1 MECKDVKEKLPAWLD
16 GELDGPAAAAVAGH
30 VEACPSCREEARRLE
45 AAWALLDRVTVPE
58 MPKGLEER
66 IVGAAAAGARE
77 RFSWRG
83 LARWPVS
90 ALAAAAVVAGL
101 LGGYMLASA
110 YTGLEDDREIRALE
124 TVELDEDEAAAFDEL
139 PPGSVGRVLA
149 DLVEEQ
155 AAPEGSEEESP

>member
-1 MECKDVKEKLPAWLD
+1 MECKDVKEKIPAWID
-16 GELDGPAAAAVAGH
+16 GELDGPAAASVAGH

-45 AAWALLDRVTVPE
+45 AAWALLDRVTVPGT
-58 MPKGLEER
+58 PPGLVEK
-66 IVGAAAAGARE
+66 IVGAP

-83 LARWPVS
+83 LARWPIS

-110 YTGLEDDREIRALE
+110 YTGLEGGTAPRAVE
-124 TVELDEDEAAAFDEL
+124 TVGIDDEEAAAFDEL
-139 PPGSVGRVLA
+139 PPGSVGRVFA

-155 AAPEGSEEESP
+155 AALEGSEEESP

>member
-1 MECKDVKEKLPAWLD
+1 MECKDVKERLSAWLD
-16 GELDGPAAAAVAGH
+16 GELDDAAAAAVAGH
-30 VEACPSCREEARRLE
+30 VEACPSCREDARRLE
-45 AAWALLDRVTVPE
+45 AAWALLDRVAVPE
-58 MPKGLEER
+58 PPKGLEER

-101 LGGYMLASA
+101 LGGYLLADA
-110 YTGLEDDREIRALE
+110 YSGLQAGEPRPQEAVEI
-124 TVELDEDEAAAFDEL
+124 DEEEAAAFDEL
-139 PPGSVGRVLA
+139 PPGSVGWALA

>member
-30 VEACPSCREEARRLE
+30 VEACPSCREDARRLE
-45 AAWALLDRVTVPE
+45 AAWALLDRVTVPGT
-58 MPKGLEER
+58 PPGLVEK
-66 IVGAAAAGARE
+66 IVRAP

-83 LARWPVS
+83 LARWPMN

-110 YTGLEDDREIRALE
+110 YTGLEDPREPRALE
-124 TVELDEDEAAAFDEL
+124 TVGVDDEEAAAFDEL
-139 PPGSVGRVLA
+139 PPGSVGWA
-149 DLVEEQ
+149 FTDLVEVED
-155 AAPEGSEEESP
+155 APEGREEESP